1 MYIRVACLL
10 VFWCWVTAVSWAA
23 DTVVLT
29 WTPNTEA
36 DLAGYRVERAPSCN
50 STSWSTVG
58 TVSSTTMTD
67 TSPLSPTSAYR
78 VRAYDTTNN
87 ISAPSACA
95 QVTIS
100 SPTPPTPPPP
110 PPTTPPPPPPPPPS
124 DGYSIASVTPSATTI
139 LVNSSANIT
148 FMLNQAATS
157 NFAIP
162 IAVGNP
168 SAVTVGA
175 SNCVV
180 LTGSRS
186 CAISVTGLAAGVST
200 VTGTVNGVGSASVVT
215 VTTAGSGGGGQPL
228 SPPVLLS
235 PSASAVFDSTTT
247 VVTFTWQAMAGAA
260 SYRFRLLDE
269 TDGTVNTSVLCP
281 GVKICLNDLTSTTSG
296 PHAVTAGHNYS
307 WWVHWVD
314 SSGTVSEASG
324 RTFSINSGSGA
335 PAPPSVRLI
344 ATAADVSTASIEWDA
359 VAGTANYK
367 VYRRAEDETSW
378 TFIATTSATST
389 TVAIP
394 GAGTYLIRVNITLL
408 NGTEVTSTQGVW
420 VTR

>member
-1 MYIRVACLL
+1 MSLWLWCSLFI
-10 VFWCWVTAVSWAA
+10 FWCLATNSWAA
-23 DTVVLT
+23 DVVVLT

-36 DLAGYRVERAPSCN
+36 DLAGYRVERASSCN
-50 STSWSTVG
+50 STSWSSIG
-58 TVSSTTMTD
+58 TVTTATMTD

-78 VRAYDTTNN
+78 VRAFDVVSQ
-87 ISAPSACA
+87 ISAPSACV

-100 SPTPPTPPPP
+100 APTPPTPPPP
-110 PPTTPPPPPPPPPS
+110 PPTAPPPPPPPPS
-124 DGYSIASVTPSATTI
+124 DGYSIASVSPSATTI
-139 LVNSSANIT
+139 LVNNSANIVFT
-148 FMLNQAATS
+148 LNAAATS

-162 IAVGNP
+162 ISVGNP
-168 SAVTVGA
+168 EAITVGA

-180 LTGSRS
+180 LTGSRT
-186 CAISVTGLAAGVST
+186 CTVAVTGLAAGIST
-200 VTGTVNGVGSASVVT
+200 VTGTVNGVGTASVVT
-215 VTTAGSGGGGQPL
+215 VTTAGSGGGSQPL

-247 VVTFTWQAMAGAA
+247 TVTFTWQAMAGAA

-281 GVKICLNDLTSTTSG
+281 GVKICLNDLATTSTG

-307 WWVHWVD
+307 WWIHWVN

-324 RTFSINSGSGA
+324 RTFSVNSGSGA

-394 GAGTYLIRVNITLL
+394 GAGTYLIRVNITLT
-408 NGTEVTSTQGVW
+408 NGTEIDSTKGVW

>member
-1 MYIRVACLL
+1 MSLWLWCSLFI
-10 VFWCWVTAVSWAA
+10 FWCLATNSWAA
-23 DTVVLT
+23 DVVVLT

-36 DLAGYRVERAPSCN
+36 DLAGYRVERASSCN
-50 STSWSTVG
+50 STSWSSIG
-58 TVSSTTMTD
+58 TVTTATMTD

-78 VRAYDTTNN
+78 VRAFDVVSQ
-87 ISAPSACA
+87 ISAPSACV

-100 SPTPPTPPPP
+100 APTPPTPPPP
-110 PPTTPPPPPPPPPS
+110 PPTAPPPPPPPPS
-124 DGYSIASVTPSATTI
+124 DGYSIASVSPSATTI
-139 LVNSSANIT
+139 LVNNSANIVFT
-148 FMLNQAATS
+148 LNAAATS

-162 IAVGNP
+162 ISVGNP
-168 SAVTVGA
+168 EAITVGA

-180 LTGSRS
+180 LTGSRT
-186 CAISVTGLAAGVST
+186 CTVAVTGLAAGIST
-200 VTGTVNGVGSASVVT
+200 VTGTVNGVGTASVVT
-215 VTTAGSGGGGQPL
+215 VTTAGSGGGSQPL

-247 VVTFTWQAMAGAA
+247 TVTFTWQAMAGAA

-281 GVKICLNDLTSTTSG
+281 GVKICLNDLATTSTG

-307 WWVHWVD
+307 WWIHWVN

-324 RTFSINSGSGA
+324 RTFSVNSGSGA

-344 ATAADVSTASIEWDA
+344 ATAANVSTASIEWDA

-394 GAGTYLIRVNITLL
+394 GAGTYLIRVNITLT
-408 NGTEVTSTQGVW
+408 NGTEIDSTKGVW

>member
-1 MYIRVACLL
+1 MSPWRWCSLF
-10 VFWCWVTAVSWAA
+10 VFWCLATNSWAA
-23 DTVVLT
+23 DVVVLT

-36 DLAGYRVERAPSCN
+36 DLAGYRVERASSCN
-50 STSWSTVG
+50 STSWSSIG
-58 TVSSTTMTD
+58 TVTTATMTD

-78 VRAYDTTNN
+78 VRAFDVVSQ

-100 SPTPPTPPPP
+100 APTPPTPPPP
-110 PPTTPPPPPPPPPS
+110 PPTAPPPPPPPPS
-124 DGYSIASVTPSATTI
+124 DGYSIASVSPSATTI
-139 LVNSSANIT
+139 LVNNSANIVFT
-148 FMLNQAATS
+148 LNAAATS

-162 IAVGNP
+162 ISVGNP
-168 SAVTVGA
+168 EAITVGA

-180 LTGSRS
+180 LTGSRT
-186 CAISVTGLAAGVST
+186 CTVAVTGLAAGIST
-200 VTGTVNGVGSASVVT
+200 VTGTVNGVGTASVVT
-215 VTTAGSGGGGQPL
+215 VTTAGSGGGSQPL

-247 VVTFTWQAMAGAA
+247 TVTFTWQAMAGAA

-281 GVKICLNDLTSTTSG
+281 GVKICLNDLATTSTG

-307 WWVHWVD
+307 WWVHWVN

-324 RTFSINSGSGA
+324 RTFSVNSGSGA

-394 GAGTYLIRVNITLL
+394 GAGTYLIRVSITLL

>member
-1 MYIRVACLL
+1 MILL
-10 VFWCWVTAVSWAA
+10 PLIVGLFVFAWSPAWAA
-23 DTVVLT
+23 DSVVIT
-29 WTPNTEA
+29 WASNTEA
-36 DLAGYRVERAPSCN
+36 DLAGYRVERASSCN
-50 STSWSTVG
+50 STSWSAIG
-58 TVSSTTMTD
+58 TTTALTITD
-67 TSPLSPTSAYR
+67 GSPLSPTSAYR
-78 VRAYDTTNN
+78 VRAFDTTNN
-87 ISAPSACA
+87 ISSPSACV

-100 SPTPPTPPPP
+100 TPTPPTPPPP

-139 LVNSSANIT
+139 LVNNSANIT
-148 FMLNQAATS
+148 FTLNQAATS

-168 SAVTVGA
+168 AAITVGA

-180 LTGSRS
+180 LTGSRT
-186 CAISVTGLAAGVST
+186 CTVAVTGLAAGIST
-200 VTGTVNGVGSASVVT
+200 VTGTVNGVGTASVVT
-215 VTTAGSGGGGQPL
+215 VTTAGSGGGSQPL

-247 VVTFTWQAMAGAA
+247 TVTFTWQAMAGAA

-281 GVKICLNDLTSTTSG
+281 GVKICLNDLATTSTG

-324 RTFSINSGSGA
+324 RTFSVNSGSGA

-344 ATAADVSTASIEWDA
+344 ATAADLSTASIEWDA

>member
-1 MYIRVACLL
+1 VSLWLWCSLF
-10 VFWCWVTAVSWAA
+10 VFWCLATNSWAA
-23 DTVVLT
+23 DVVVLT

-36 DLAGYRVERAPSCN
+36 DLAGYRVERASSCN
-50 STSWSTVG
+50 STSWSSIG
-58 TVSSTTMTD
+58 TVTTATMTD

-78 VRAYDTTNN
+78 VRAFDVVSQ
-87 ISAPSACA
+87 ISAPSACV

-100 SPTPPTPPPP
+100 APTPPTPPPP
-110 PPTTPPPPPPPPPS
+110 PPTAPPPPPPPPS
-124 DGYSIASVTPSATTI
+124 DGYSIASVSPSATTI
-139 LVNSSANIT
+139 LVNNSANIVFT
-148 FMLNQAATS
+148 LNAAATS

-162 IAVGNP
+162 ISVGNP
-168 SAVTVGA
+168 EAITVGA

-180 LTGSRS
+180 LTGSRT
-186 CAISVTGLAAGVST
+186 CTVAVTGLAAGIST
-200 VTGTVNGVGSASVVT
+200 VTGTVNGVGTASVVT
-215 VTTAGSGGGGQPL
+215 VTTAGSGGGSQPL

-247 VVTFTWQAMAGAA
+247 TVTFTWQAMAGAA

-281 GVKICLNDLTSTTSG
+281 GVKICLNDLATTSTG

-307 WWVHWVD
+307 WWIHWVN

-324 RTFSINSGSGA
+324 RTFSVNSGSGA

-394 GAGTYLIRVNITLL
+394 GAGTYLIRVNITLT
-408 NGTEVTSTQGVW
+408 NGTEIDSTKGVW

>member
-1 MYIRVACLL
+1 MSLWLWCSLF
-10 VFWCWVTAVSWAA
+10 VFWCLATNSWAA
-23 DTVVLT
+23 DVVVLT

-36 DLAGYRVERAPSCN
+36 DLAGYRVERASSCN
-50 STSWSTVG
+50 STSWSSIG
-58 TVSSTTMTD
+58 TVTTATMTD

-78 VRAYDTTNN
+78 VRAFDVVSQ
-87 ISAPSACA
+87 ISAPSACV

-100 SPTPPTPPPP
+100 APTPPTPPPP
-110 PPTTPPPPPPPPPS
+110 PPTAPPPPPPPPS
-124 DGYSIASVTPSATTI
+124 DGYSIASVSPSATTI
-139 LVNSSANIT
+139 LVNNSANIVFT
-148 FMLNQAATS
+148 LNAAATS

-162 IAVGNP
+162 ISVGNP
-168 SAVTVGA
+168 EAITVGA

-180 LTGSRS
+180 LTGSRT
-186 CAISVTGLAAGVST
+186 CTVAVTGLAAGIST
-200 VTGTVNGVGSASVVT
+200 VTGTVNGVGTASVVT
-215 VTTAGSGGGGQPL
+215 VTTAGSGGGSQPL

-247 VVTFTWQAMAGAA
+247 TVTFTWQAMAGAA

-281 GVKICLNDLTSTTSG
+281 GVKICLNDLATTSTG

-307 WWVHWVD
+307 WWIHWVN

-324 RTFSINSGSGA
+324 RTFSVNSGSGA

-394 GAGTYLIRVNITLL
+394 GAGTYLIRVNITLT
-408 NGTEVTSTQGVW
+408 NGTEIDSTKGVW

>member
-1 MYIRVACLL
+1 MSLWRWCSLF
-10 VFWCWVTAVSWAA
+10 VFWCLATNSWAA
-23 DTVVLT
+23 DVVVLT

-36 DLAGYRVERAPSCN
+36 DLVGYRVERASSCN
-50 STSWSTVG
+50 STSWSSIG
-58 TVSSTTMTD
+58 TVTTATMTD

-78 VRAYDTTNN
+78 VRAFDVVSQ
-87 ISAPSACA
+87 ISAPSACV

-100 SPTPPTPPPP
+100 APTPPTPPPP
-110 PPTTPPPPPPPPPS
+110 PPTTPPPPPPPPS
-124 DGYSIASVTPSATTI
+124 DGYSIASVSPAATTI
-139 LVNSSANIT
+139 LVNNSANIVFT
-148 FMLNQAATS
+148 LNAAATS

-162 IAVGNP
+162 ISVGNP
-168 SAVTVGA
+168 EAITVGA

-180 LTGSRS
+180 LTGSRT
-186 CAISVTGLAAGVST
+186 CTVAVTGLAAGIST
-200 VTGTVNGVGSASVVT
+200 VTGTVNGVGTASVVT
-215 VTTAGSGGGGQPL
+215 VTTAGSGGGSQPL

-247 VVTFTWQAMAGAA
+247 TVTFTWQAMAGAA

-307 WWVHWVD
+307 WWVHWVN

-324 RTFSINSGSGA
+324 RTFSVNSGSGA

-344 ATAADVSTASIEWDA
+344 ATAADISTASIEWDA

-394 GAGTYLIRVNITLL
+394 GAGTYLIRVNITLT
-408 NGTEVTSTQGVW
+408 NGTEIDSTKGVW

>member
-1 MYIRVACLL
+1 MSLWRWCSLF
-10 VFWCWVTAVSWAA
+10 VFWCLATNSWAA
-23 DTVVLT
+23 DVVVLT

-36 DLAGYRVERAPSCN
+36 DLAGYRVERASSCN
-50 STSWSTVG
+50 STSWSSIG
-58 TVSSTTMTD
+58 TVTTATMTD

-78 VRAYDTTNN
+78 VRAFDVVSQ

-100 SPTPPTPPPP
+100 APTPPTPPPP
-110 PPTTPPPPPPPPPS
+110 PPTAPPPPPPPPS
-124 DGYSIASVTPSATTI
+124 DGYSIASVSPSATTI
-139 LVNSSANIT
+139 LVNNSANIVFT
-148 FMLNQAATS
+148 LNAAATS

-162 IAVGNP
+162 ISVGNP
-168 SAVTVGA
+168 EAITVGA

-180 LTGSRS
+180 LTGSRT
-186 CAISVTGLAAGVST
+186 CTVAVTGLAAGIST
-200 VTGTVNGVGSASVVT
+200 VTGTVNGVGTASVVT
-215 VTTAGSGGGGQPL
+215 VTTAGSGGGSQPL

-247 VVTFTWQAMAGAA
+247 TVTFTWQAMAGAA

-281 GVKICLNDLTSTTSG
+281 GVKICLNDLATTSTG
-296 PHAVTAGHNYS
+296 PHAITAGHNYS
-307 WWVHWVD
+307 WWVHWVN

-324 RTFSINSGSGA
+324 RTFSVNSGSGA

>member
-1 MYIRVACLL
+1 MRRWLACIL
-10 VFWCWVTAVSWAA
+10 VFWCWAATSAWAA

-29 WTPNTEA
+29 WASNTEA
-36 DLAGYRVERAPSCN
+36 DLAGYRVERAASCN
-50 STSWSTVG
+50 STSWSTIG
-58 TVSSTTMTD
+58 TVTATTMTD
-67 TSPLSPTSAYR
+67 ASPLSPTSAYR
-78 VRAYDTTNN
+78 LRAFDTTNN

-100 SPTPPTPPPP
+100 TPPPPTPPPP
-110 PPTTPPPPPPPPPS
+110 PPSTTPPPPPPPPS
-124 DGYSIASVTPSATTI
+124 DGYSIASVSPSATTI
-139 LVNSSANIT
+139 LVNNSANIVFT
-148 FMLNQAATS
+148 LNTAATS

-162 IAVGNP
+162 ISNGNP
-168 SAVTVGA
+168 AALTIGA

-186 CAISVTGLAAGVST
+186 CTVTVTGLAAGVST
-200 VTGTVNGVGSASVVT
+200 VTGTVNGVGTASVVT
-215 VTTAGSGGGGQPL
+215 VTTSNPGGGTQPL

-247 VVTFTWQAMAGAA
+247 TVTFAWQAMAGAA

-269 TDGTVNTSVLCP
+269 TEGTANTSVLCP
-281 GVKICLNDLTSTTSG
+281 GVKICLNDLTGTTSG

-314 SSGTVSEASG
+314 SAGTVSEASS
-324 RTFSINSGSGA
+324 RTFSVNSGSGA

-344 ATAADVSTASIEWDA
+344 ATAADSSTASIEWDA

-367 VYRRAEDETSW
+367 VYRRIEGTSTW

-394 GAGTYLIRVNITLL
+394 TAGTYMIRVNIVLL
-408 NGTEVTSTQGVW
+408 NGTEVEATKGVW

>member
-1 MYIRVACLL
+1 
-10 VFWCWVTAVSWAA
+10 
-23 DTVVLT
+23 
-29 WTPNTEA
+29 
-36 DLAGYRVERAPSCN
+36 
-50 STSWSTVG
+50 
-58 TVSSTTMTD
+58 MTD

-78 VRAYDTTNN
+78 VRAFDVVSQ
-87 ISAPSACA
+87 ISAPSACV

-100 SPTPPTPPPP
+100 APTPPTPPPP
-110 PPTTPPPPPPPPPS
+110 PPTTPPPPPPPPS
-124 DGYSIASVTPSATTI
+124 DGYSIASVSPAATTI
-139 LVNSSANIT
+139 LVNNSANIVFT
-148 FMLNQAATS
+148 LNAAATS

-162 IAVGNP
+162 ISVGNP
-168 SAVTVGA
+168 EAITVGA

-180 LTGSRS
+180 LTGSRT
-186 CAISVTGLAAGVST
+186 CTVAVTGLAAGIST
-200 VTGTVNGVGSASVVT
+200 VTGTVNGVGTASVVT
-215 VTTAGSGGGGQPL
+215 VTTAGSGGGSQPL

-247 VVTFTWQAMAGAA
+247 TVTFTWQAMAGAA

-307 WWVHWVD
+307 WWVHWVN

-324 RTFSINSGSGA
+324 RTFSVNSGSGA

-344 ATAADVSTASIEWDA
+344 ATAADISTASIEWDA

-394 GAGTYLIRVNITLL
+394 GAGTFLIRVNITLL
-408 NGTEVTSTQGVW
+408 NGTEVTATKGVW

>member
-1 MYIRVACLL
+1 MKKAFVCLFG
-10 VFWCWVTAVSWAA
+10 VCCWLHTAFAA
-23 DTVVLT
+23 DTVVVT

-36 DLAGYRVERAPSCN
+36 DLAGYRVERAASCN
-50 STSWSTVG
+50 STSWSSIG
-58 TVSSTTMTD
+58 TVNVPTLTD

-78 VRAYDTTNN
+78 VRAFDTSNQV
-87 ISAPSACA
+87 SGPSACA
-95 QVTIS
+95 QTTVST
-100 SPTPPTPPPP
+100 PTPPTPPPP

-180 LTGSRS
+180 LAGART
-186 CAISVTGLAAGVST
+186 CTVAVTGLAAGIST
-200 VTGTVNGVGSASVVT
+200 VTGSVNGVGTASVVT
-215 VTTAGSGGGGQPL
+215 VTTAGSGGGTQPL

-247 VVTFTWQAMAGAA
+247 TVSFSWQAMTGAA

-307 WWVHWVD
+307 WWVHWVN

-324 RTFSINSGSGA
+324 RTFSVSSGTGA
-335 PAPPSVRLI
+335 PAPPAVRLI
-344 ATAADVSTASIEWDA
+344 ATAADLSTASIEWDA

-367 VYRRAEDETSW
+367 IYRRAEDAGSW
-378 TFIATTSATST
+378 TFVATTSATST

-394 GAGTYLIRVNITLL
+394 GTGTYLIRVNITLL
-408 NGTEVTSTQGVW
+408 NGTEVDAIKGVW

>member
-1 MYIRVACLL
+1 MLTRLLCLL
-10 VFWCWVTAVSWAA
+10 VFWCWTATAAWAA

-29 WTPNTEA
+29 WSPNTEA

-50 STSWSTVG
+50 STSWSTIG

-87 ISAPSACA
+87 ISAPSTCA

-110 PPTTPPPPPPPPPS
+110 SPTTPPPPPPS

-139 LVNSSANIT
+139 LVNSSMNIT

-186 CAISVTGLAAGVST
+186 CAVSVTGLAAGVST

-215 VTTAGSGGGGQPL
+215 VTTAGSGGGTQPL

-247 VVTFTWQAMAGAA
+247 TVTFTWQVMAGAA

-281 GVKICLNDLTSTTSG
+281 GVKICRSEEHTSELQSQ
-296 PHAVTAGHNYS
+296 
-307 WWVHWVD
+307 
-314 SSGTVSEASG
+314 
-324 RTFSINSGSGA
+324 R
-335 PAPPSVRLI
+335 
-344 ATAADVSTASIEWDA
+344 
-359 VAGTANYK
+359 
-367 VYRRAEDETSW
+367 
-378 TFIATTSATST
+378 
-389 TVAIP
+389 
-394 GAGTYLIRVNITLL
+394 
-408 NGTEVTSTQGVW
+408 
-420 VTR
+420 

>member
-1 MYIRVACLL
+1 MQQHQLVDDRHRHRDDDDRRQPAVA
-10 VFWCWVTAVSWAA
+10 
-23 DTVVLT
+23 
-29 WTPNTEA
+29 
-36 DLAGYRVERAPSCN
+36 Y
-50 STSWSTVG
+50 VG
-58 TVSSTTMTD
+58 
-67 TSPLSPTSAYR
+67 L
-78 VRAYDTTNN
+78 
-87 ISAPSACA
+87 
-95 QVTIS
+95 
-100 SPTPPTPPPP
+100 
-110 PPTTPPPPPPPPPS
+110 PPPS
-124 DGYSIASVTPSATTI
+124 LRHDEQHQRAERLRPGDHFDAATSNAATSAAVDHTTASAAASVSPSATTI
-139 LVNSSANIT
+139 LVNNSANIVFT
-148 FMLNQAATS
+148 LNTAATS

-162 IAVGNP
+162 ISNGNP
-168 SAVTVGA
+168 AALTIGA

-186 CAISVTGLAAGVST
+186 CT
-200 VTGTVNGVGSASVVT
+200 VT
-215 VTTAGSGGGGQPL
+215 VTTSNPGGGTQPL

-247 VVTFTWQAMAGAA
+247 TVTFTWQAMAGAT

-281 GVKICLNDLTSTTSG
+281 GVKICLNDLATTNTG

-307 WWVHWVD
+307 WWVHWVG
-314 SSGTVSEASG
+314 SAGTVSEASG
-324 RTFSINSGSGA
+324 RTFSVSSGTGA

-344 ATAADVSTASIEWDA
+344 ATAADSSTASIEWDA

-367 VYRRAEDETSW
+367 VYRRAEDESSW

-394 GAGTYLIRVNITLL
+394 GAGTYLIRVNITLT
-408 NGTEVTSTQGVW
+408 NGNEVEATKGVW

>member
-1 MYIRVACLL
+1 MSLWRWCSLF
-10 VFWCWVTAVSWAA
+10 VFWCLATNSWAA
-23 DTVVLT
+23 DVVVLT

-36 DLAGYRVERAPSCN
+36 DLAGYRVERASSCN
-50 STSWSTVG
+50 STSWSSIG
-58 TVSSTTMTD
+58 TVTTATMTD

-78 VRAYDTTNN
+78 VRAFDVVSQ
-87 ISAPSACA
+87 ISAPSACV

-100 SPTPPTPPPP
+100 APTPPTPPPP
-110 PPTTPPPPPPPPPS
+110 PPTTPPPPPPPPS
-124 DGYSIASVTPSATTI
+124 DGYSIASVSPSATTI
-139 LVNSSANIT
+139 LVNNSANIVFT
-148 FMLNQAATS
+148 LNAAATS

-162 IAVGNP
+162 ISVGNP
-168 SAVTVGA
+168 EAITVGA

-180 LTGSRS
+180 LTGSRT
-186 CAISVTGLAAGVST
+186 CTVAVTGLAAGIST
-200 VTGTVNGVGSASVVT
+200 VTGTVNGVGTASVVT
-215 VTTAGSGGGGQPL
+215 VTTAGSGGGSQPL

-247 VVTFTWQAMAGAA
+247 TVTFTWQAMAGAA

-307 WWVHWVD
+307 WWVHWVN

-324 RTFSINSGSGA
+324 RTFSVNSGSGA

-394 GAGTYLIRVNITLL
+394 GAGTYLIRVNITLT
-408 NGTEVTSTQGVW
+408 NGTEIDSTKGVW